1 MDPELLVLAK
11 TIDPGL
17 LGQRLK
23 EARLGA
29 GLRQADVAGKHCS
42 TAYLSRI
49 EAGQRRPDPR
59 LLERLVESLQISVE
73 SLLRGS
79 GPDQRTELRLE
90 LDYAELYLS
99 SGEPAEALDR
109 AEKVLAAIGSSANAL
124 ALDARRIKGS
134 AEEAL
139 GRLGDAIETLV
150 ALAAEETLGALSRID
165 VAMALSRC
173 YREKGDFARAI
184 SVGESALRRAAADG
198 LEGTTECIQLML
210 TLAAAHHENG
220 AIAEAVR
227 LCETAIGRAEDLGAP
242 SARAAAYWNASI
254 IESLR
259 DNVDDAV
266 ELAKK
271 ALVLFELEGE
281 GRHLARLR
289 SQLGMNLM
297 RLDPPDVDAAERNL
311 AQASIELAAANATS
325 ADVARNDLALAQAH
339 ILQGDLVEAKRE
351 ADKVAEATRES
362 VPLLSAE
369 AQMVSA
375 GVLATQGDV
384 EAAVSLCRESVL
396 LLSAMGADR
405 AVGQLWF
412 DLADLLDGLGEH
424 DEAREAYRR
433 AGVSLGLWRRLG
445 GVPTRVST

>member
-23 EARLGA
+23 EARLAA
-29 GLRQADVAGKHCS
+29 GLRQADVAGTHCS

-49 EAGQRRPDPR
+49 EAGLRRPDPR
-59 LLERLVESLQISVE
+59 LLERLAEGLQVSVE

-79 GPDQRTELRLE
+79 APDQRTELRLE

-109 AEKVLAAIGSSANAL
+109 AEKVLAVVGSSANAL

-134 AEEAL
+134 AQEAL
-139 GRLGDAIETLV
+139 GRLGDAIGTLV
-150 ALAAEETLGALSRID
+150 ALAAVETLGALSRID

-173 YREKGDFARAI
+173 YREKGDLGRAV
-184 SVGESALRRAAADG
+184 SVGEAALQRAAADG
-198 LEGTTECIQLML
+198 LEGTTECVQLML
-210 TLAAAHHENG
+210 TLAAAHHESG

-227 LCETAIGRAEDLGAP
+227 LCESAIGRAEDLGAP

-259 DNVDDAV
+259 DNVNDAV
-266 ELAKK
+266 ELAQK

-297 RLDPPDVDAAERNL
+297 RLDPPDVDSAERNL
-311 AQASIELAAANATS
+311 ARASIELAAANATS
-325 ADVARNDLALAQAH
+325 ADIARNDLALAQAH
-339 ILQGDLVEAKRE
+339 ILKGDLTEAKRE
-351 ADKVAEATRES
+351 ADRVAEATRES
-362 VPLLSAE
+362 LPLISAE
-369 AQMVSA
+369 AAMVSA
-375 GVLATQGDV
+375 GVLATQGDI
-384 EAAVSLCRESVL
+384 EAAVNACRNSVL
-396 LLSAMGADR
+396 LLSSMGADR

-412 DLADLLDGLGEH
+412 DLADLLEGLGER

-433 AGVSLGLWRRLG
+433 AGVSLGLWRRIG
-445 GVPTRVST
+445 KAGTRASV